1 MASLGFKTI
10 NEMVGKTE
18 KINATNAIKHY
29 KAKGL
34 DLSSI
39 LHRPNEY
46 NKLSLRNLKSQ
57 DHNLENVLDFKILND
72 SRNALDKKEQITLNY
87 KIGNINR
94 TVGAILSNEISK
106 KYENI
111 GLPENTINLNFH
123 GSAGQSF
130 GAFGASGI
138 TFILEGNT
146 NDYLGKGLSG
156 AKIIVKK
163 PKESSFKAEE
173 NIITGNVCLFG
184 AVSGEAYINGIAG
197 ERFAV
202 RNSGVT
208 AVVEGVGDHGC
219 EYMTG
224 GEIVILGKT
233 GRNFAAGMS
242 GGIAYIYDPRNKF
255 VNGLCNMETI
265 NFEKI
270 NENEMILLIN
280 KIL

>member
-1 MASLGFKTI
+1 M
-10 NEMVGKTE
+10 

-130 GAFGASGI
+130 GAFG
-138 TFILEGNT
+138 EG
-146 NDYLGKGLSG
+146 YLRISY
-156 AKIIVKK
+156 AN
-163 PKESSFKAEE
+163 SEE
-173 NIITGNVCLFG
+173 NIK
-184 AVSGEAYINGIAG
+184 EAIFRIKNY
-197 ERFAV
+197 
-202 RNSGVT
+202 
-208 AVVEGVGDHGC
+208 
-219 EYMTG
+219 
-224 GEIVILGKT
+224 LKT
-233 GRNFAAGMS
+233 KSWEDAKN
-242 GGIAYIYDPRNKF
+242 
-255 VNGLCNMETI
+255 
-265 NFEKI
+265 
-270 NENEMILLIN
+270 
-280 KIL
+280 